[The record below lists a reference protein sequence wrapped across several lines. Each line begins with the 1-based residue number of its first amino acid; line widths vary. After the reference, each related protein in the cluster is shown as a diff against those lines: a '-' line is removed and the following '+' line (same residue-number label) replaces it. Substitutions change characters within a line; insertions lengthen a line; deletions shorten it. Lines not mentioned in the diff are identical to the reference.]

1 MGDLQMDSSIF
12 DLLIAPWKTA
22 ILQTAVRLKVFSA
35 LADRAMSTEALASK
49 VNAHEYSLE
58 ALLNALV
65 GMDLLQCRNGKYSNT
80 QKSHIYFRDPSPYYV
95 GDFVELVDHERERW
109 CELFSMIS
117 RDDPKPAGP
126 KEKQETFIKGMNN
139 LGRLGEVEALLNA
152 VDLTDCR
159 ELIDAGGGS
168 GIYSS
173 AFCRKYPDLKSTL
186 LDRAETLDVTSE
198 LLADQVKNERIHLK
212 VCDIMKQELG
222 REIDA
227 VLLSDVVYDES
238 DASKVL
244 QNIWKCLKVG
254 GQLIV
259 RGYYADP
266 DHYNTPF
273 AALFTVN
280 ILKFI
285 PENRIIDFN
294 TLKSKIQET
303 GFEIIN
309 SGPLTERSLII
320 VARKV

>member
-1 MGDLQMDSSIF
+1 MDSSIF

-22 ILQTAVRLKVFSA
+22 ILQTAVRLKVFST
-35 LADRAMSTEALASK
+35 LEDRAMSAEALASQ
-49 VNAHEYSLE
+49 VNAREYNLE
-58 ALLNALV
+58 VLLNALV
-65 GMDLLQCRNGKYSNT
+65 GMDLLQCRNGEYRNT
-80 QKSHIYFRDPSPYYV
+80 QKSHIYFTESSPYYV
-95 GDFVELVDHERERW
+95 GDFVELVDHEREKW
-109 CELFSMIS
+109 GELFSMIS
-117 RDDPKPAGP
+117 RDDPKPASP
-126 KEKQETFIKGMNN
+126 KEKQKTFVKGMNN

-168 GIYSS
+168 GIYSL
-173 AFCRKYPDLKSTL
+173 AFCQRYPDLKSTL
-186 LDRAETLDVTSE
+186 LDSAETLDVAGE
-198 LLADQVKNERIHLK
+198 LLADQVKNARIRLK
-212 VCDIMKQELG
+212 VSDIMKEDLG

-238 DASKVL
+238 DATKVL

-273 AALFTVN
+273 AAFFTVN
-280 ILKFI
+280 IMKFI
-285 PENRIIDFN
+285 PESRIIDFN
-294 TLKSKIQET
+294 TLKFKIQKT
-303 GFEIIN
+303 GFEIIK

>member
-1 MGDLQMDSSIF
+1 MDSSIF

-35 LADRAMSTEALASK
+35 LADRAMSAEALASR
-49 VNAHEYSLE
+49 VNAREYSLE
-58 ALLNALV
+58 ILLNALV
-65 GMDLLQCRNGKYSNT
+65 GMDLLQCRNGEYSNT
-80 QKSHIYFRDPSPYYV
+80 QKSHIYFRDSSPYYV
-95 GDFVELVDHERERW
+95 GDFVELVDHEREKW
-109 CELFSMIS
+109 CGLYSIIS
-117 RDDPKPAGP
+117 RDDPKPASP
-126 KEKQETFIKGMNN
+126 KKQHETFIKGMNN

-152 VDLTDCR
+152 VDLSNCR

-173 AFCRKYPDLKSTL
+173 AFCQKYPDLKSTL
-186 LDRAETLDVTSE
+186 LDSAETLDVTGR
-198 LLADQVKNERIHLK
+198 LLAGQVNNERIRLK
-212 VCDIMKQELG
+212 VCDIMKEGLG

-238 DASKVL
+238 DAPKVL

-266 DHYNTPF
+266 HHYNTPF
-273 AALFTVN
+273 AAFFTVN

-285 PENRIIDFN
+285 PESRVMDFN
-294 TLKSKIQET
+294 TLKSKIQEI
-303 GFEIIN
+303 GFEIIK

-320 VARKV
+320 VAHKL